1 MKNPN
6 DFKKSLAVVQVV
18 STAFYITIGVGVYV
32 LVGDA
37 NGASKLII

>member
-6 DFKKSLAVVQVV
+6 DFKKSLAVVQVLAT
-18 STAFYITIGVGVYV
+18 SFYITIGVGVYV

-37 NGASKLII
+37 NGASRSII